1 MKIHESIL
9 TNSLQ
14 IKPLLLN
21 ICLKRGKSQ
30 KVNSIEAYKPRI
42 EDLSYTPRWPP
53 ISAVTL
59 RKRYIISS
67 VIGNKLGGLSGR
79 RPHLF

>member
-9 TNSLQ
+9 ANSLQ
-14 IKPLLLN
+14 INPLLRN
-21 ICLKRGKSQ
+21 ICLKRG

-42 EDLSYTPRWPP
+42 ENLSYTPRWPP

-59 RKRYIISS
+59 RKIYIISS
-67 VIGNKLGGLSGR
+67 VIGNKLGGLSG
-79 RPHLF
+79 HYLFR